1 MRKDNSKKVIH
12 LISSLRRGGRERQL
26 ATLFKYLR
34 EDNVRPRLLCFN
46 YSKES
51 YVEEYGLEVD
61 YIKAKN
67 PVSRLWEIVR
77 YVKKEQ
83 GDILW
88 TWGGFE
94 ASYGLAASLIT
105 SVKHVNGSIR
115 HGILS
120 PKLSQYWRMLVLHL
134 SRYRVANSGAGLKA
148 NKLSKGFIWYNGIDK
163 KFIQKENYGKN
174 KVLQLISV
182 ANLVPYKDY
191 FTTLNAL
198 SDLKAQG
205 YSFKY
210 RIVGGGP
217 MREQVKTHI
226 EKLGLEREVELLGKI
241 SEVNEYLA
249 KADIFIHS
257 SKGEGCSNAILEAMF
272 TGLPIIASATGGTP
286 EIVSPEN
293 GLLFEYKNE
302 KQLVE
307 SLKYFFDDPGKIE
320 KMGRKSIELAK
331 NNFSTEKMKDTYF
344 EIIHKVLK

>member
-1 MRKDNSKKVIH
+1 MKNKDSIKVIH

-34 EDNVRPRLLCFN
+34 EDNVRPKLLCFN

-67 PVSRLWEIVR
+67 PVSRFFEIVKYIR
-77 YVKKEQ
+77 KEQ

-94 ASYGLAASLIT
+94 ASYGLAASLVT

-120 PKLSQYWRMLVLHL
+120 PKLSQYWRMLILHL
-134 SRYRVANSGAGLKA
+134 SRYRVANSGAGLRA
-148 NKLSKGFIWYNGIDK
+148 NKLRKGFIWYNGIDK
-163 KFIQKENYGKN
+163 KFVRKENYGTN
-174 KVLQLISV
+174 RVLQLVSV

-198 SDLKAQG
+198 AGLKKHG
-205 YSFKY
+205 YAFNY
-210 RIVGGGP
+210 WIIGGGP
-217 MREQVKTHI
+217 MKQEVEAYI
-226 EKLGLEREVELLGKI
+226 EKLGLRNEVKLLGKI
-241 SEVNEYLA
+241 SNVNEYLV

-257 SKGEGCSNAILEAMF
+257 SRGEGCSNAILEAMF
-272 TGLPIIASATGGTP
+272 TGLPIVASATGGTP

-293 GLLFEYKNE
+293 GFLFEYKNE
-302 KQLVE
+302 KQLFDK
-307 SLKYFFDDPGKIE
+307 LKYLFDNPEKIE
-320 KMGRKSIELAK
+320 KMGRKSIEIGK
-331 NNFSTEKMKDTYF
+331 SNFSTEKMKNTYF
-344 EIIHKVLK
+344 DIINKVSK